1 MTMTSNSNPSPR
13 SGEDT
18 YDLIDEA
25 LTTLAER
32 RALWLGVP
40 VVTAEKTTLSPD
52 YAIRSDV
59 IGSAKSDLACGVCGG
74 DCGVLGRGT

>member
-32 RALWLGVP
+32 RALWLG
-40 VVTAEKTTLSPD
+40 S
-52 YAIRSDV
+52 R
-59 IGSAKSDLACGVCGG
+59 
-74 DCGVLGRGT
+74 